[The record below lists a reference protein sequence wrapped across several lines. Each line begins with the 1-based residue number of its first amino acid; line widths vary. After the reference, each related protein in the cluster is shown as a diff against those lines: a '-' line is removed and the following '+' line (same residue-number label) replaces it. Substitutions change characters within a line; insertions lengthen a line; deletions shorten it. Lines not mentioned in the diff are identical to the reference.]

1 MKKLISLLLTFSL
14 ALSLISCNIKHS
26 DDPNEP
32 TSSTETGVNTA
43 SAPTV
48 TFSREV
54 AVYQDTVF
62 YCDRNEGGKIK
73 YQSLNNIQ
81 STGTPLYPSNNRN
94 IFSGVES
101 GTQFIIDPISTEKNG
116 GHPILYIY
124 LKKGYGLSGE
134 LVSFNTKNNEVR
146 ILKENTPDVRQFLLY
161 GEYLIFSTNEGT
173 SGRTIHSMKTDGTD
187 FCTLENRYKYTMF
200 PQNVLN
206 GEIYFTKGRDL
217 YKAPL
222 SLESSSL
229 VAEKVADTVFFEGG
243 YMYYTNVGTYPDSL
257 ETDRHLFR
265 VDLNHASEKQ
275 SVIGQPLFGIVQDSL
290 FLYYV
295 GVDGNTV
302 YLYNAET
309 NESRA
314 VYPNKGQMKLGCF
327 SDRYICFL
335 ETNGEKSFLLYYD
348 MKTGKEIQIPY

>member
-26 DDPNEP
+26 DDPNES
-32 TSSTETGVNTA
+32 TSSTETGVNTS
-43 SAPTV
+43 SAPMV
-48 TFSREV
+48 TFSHEV

-101 GTQFIIDPISTEKNG
+101 GTQFIIDPIATEKNG
-116 GHPILYIY
+116 GHPLLYIY
-124 LKKGYGLSGE
+124 LKKSYGRSGE
-134 LVSFNTKNNEVR
+134 LVSFNTKNNEAR
-146 ILKENTPDVRQFLLY
+146 ILKEDTPDVRQFLLY

-173 SGRTIHSMKTDGTD
+173 SGRTVHSVKTDGTD
-187 FCTLENRYKYTMF
+187 FHTLENPYRYMMF

-206 GEIYFTKGRDL
+206 GEIYFTKGSDL

-222 SLESSSL
+222 SLDSSSL
-229 VAEKVADTVFFEGG
+229 VAKKVTDTVFFCDG
-243 YMYYTNVGTYPDSL
+243 YMYYTNIGTYPDSL
-257 ETDRHLFR
+257 ETDHYLFR
-265 VDLNHASEKQ
+265 VDLNDSSGKQ
-275 SVIGQPLFGIVQDSL
+275 TVIGQPTFGIVRDSL

-295 GVDGNTV
+295 GVEGNTV
-302 YLYNAET
+302 YLYDAET
-309 NESRA
+309 NESET
-314 VYPNKGQMKLGCF
+314 VYPNKGRKKLGCF
-327 SDRYICFL
+327 SDSYICFL
-335 ETNGEKSFLLYYD
+335 ETSGGESFLLYYD
-348 MKTGKEIQIPY
+348 INTKEEIRIPY

>member
-14 ALSLISCNIKHS
+14 ALSLISCNIKYS
-26 DDPNEP
+26 DDPNES
-32 TSSTETGVNTA
+32 TSSTETGINTS

-54 AVYQDTVF
+54 VVYQDTVF

-101 GTQFIIDPISTEKNG
+101 GTQFIIDPIATEKNG

-124 LKKGYGLSGE
+124 LKKGYGRSGE
-134 LVSFNTKNNEVR
+134 LVAFNTKNNEVR
-146 ILKENTPDVRQFLLY
+146 ILKENTPDVKQFLLY

-229 VAEKVADTVFFEGG
+229 VAEKVADAVFFEGG

-257 ETDRHLFR
+257 DTDRHLFR

-295 GVDGNTV
+295 GVEGDTV

-348 MKTGKEIQIPY
+348 MKTGKEIQISY

>member
-32 TSSTETGVNTA
+32 TSSTETGVNTS

-73 YQSLNNIQ
+73 RQNLSNIQ

-101 GTQFIIDPISTEKNG
+101 GTQFIIDPIATEKNG

-124 LKKGYGLSGE
+124 LKKGYGRSGE
-134 LVSFNTKNNEVR
+134 LVAFNTKNNEVR
-146 ILKENTPDVRQFLLY
+146 ILKENTPDVKQFLLY
-161 GEYLIFSTNEGT
+161 GEYLIFSTNEGV
-173 SGRTIHSMKTDGTD
+173 SGRTIHSIKTDGTEL
-187 FCTLENRYKYTMF
+187 CTLENRYKYTMF

-275 SVIGQPLFGIVQDSL
+275 SVIDEPLFGIVQDSL

-295 GVDGNTV
+295 GVDGNAV
-302 YLYNAET
+302 YLYDAET

-314 VYPNKGQMKLGCF
+314 VYPNKGRKKLGCF
-327 SDRYICFL
+327 SDGYICFL
-335 ETNGEKSFLLYYD
+335 ETKGGKSFLLYYD
-348 MKTGKEIQIPY
+348 MNTQKETRIPY

>member
-32 TSSTETGVNTA
+32 TSSTEAGVNTS

-73 YQSLNNIQ
+73 RQNLSNIQ

-101 GTQFIIDPISTEKNG
+101 GTQFIIDPIATEKNG

-124 LKKGYGLSGE
+124 LKKGYGRSGE
-134 LVSFNTKNNEVR
+134 LISFNTKNNEVR
-146 ILKENTPDVRQFLLY
+146 ILKENTPDVKQFLLY

-173 SGRTIHSMKTDGTD
+173 SGRTIHSIQTDGTEL
-187 FCTLENRYKYTMF
+187 CTLENRYKYTMF

-275 SVIGQPLFGIVQDSL
+275 SVIAQPLFGIVQDSL